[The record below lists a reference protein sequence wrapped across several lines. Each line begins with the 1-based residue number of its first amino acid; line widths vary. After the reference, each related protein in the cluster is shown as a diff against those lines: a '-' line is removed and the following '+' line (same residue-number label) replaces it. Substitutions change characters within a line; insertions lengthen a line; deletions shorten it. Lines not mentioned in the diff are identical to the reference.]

1 MGCFS
6 FIKMDTRTNIQM
18 GDIAHLL
25 CPNDDVMTG
34 HYDGYGRL
42 NDVDV
47 YAILAVWNRQI
58 VLSNVDDL
66 VYNDWVKRNV
76 NVESESMDYYLNP
89 GISDEEVMSQI
100 LDLADDIRI
109 IGIDLFFNHKDI
121 IKYPLKFVD
130 DPSLSYDD
138 VEASVDD
145 PAQGFAHYHLDKGYD
160 QIESEIWDDY
170 DDDEMTVCR
179 RCGCEVSIYD
189 CCYDEQSGEPLCSH
203 CYDDLYY

>member
-34 HYDGYGRL
+34 RYDGYGRL

-47 YAILAVWNRQI
+47 YAILAIWNRQI
-58 VLSNVDDL
+58 VLSDVDKF

-76 NVESESMDYYLNP
+76 NVDSESMKYYLDSNN
-89 GISDEEVMSQI
+89 SDNDVMSQI
-100 LDLADDIRI
+100 LELADDIRI
-109 IGIDLFFNHKDI
+109 IGIDLFFKHKEELA
-121 IKYPLKFVD
+121 YPLKFVD
-130 DPSLSYDD
+130 DTTLSYDD

-145 PAQGFAHYHLDKGYD
+145 PAQGFVHYHLDNGYD
-160 QIESEIWDDY
+160 QIKDEIWGD
-170 DDDEMTVCR
+170 DDDEVTTCR
-179 RCGCEVSIYD
+179 RCGREVSLYD
-189 CCYDEQSGEPLCSH
+189 CFYDEQSGEPICNH
-203 CYDDLYY
+203 CYDDLYC